1 MTFDMKTAIF
11 TYILINYLYTFV
23 LGFLWYQSRQRS
35 WGTGFLLADFLF
47 KSIGMTLA
55 ILRGSLPPVI
65 SVVFANFLMFSGSIF
80 MLFGMGAFLKVR
92 LSRTPYLFYTLLFTA
107 LYAWFALVQP
117 DVRVR
122 IMLFS
127 GMLTPVLIHMSAL
140 VFTSKEAALR
150 KYAHHAG
157 IAFSLFALVS
167 VARFA
172 CALTGDPISGY
183 FNKPITDSVLTIVCQ
198 VLSIYLAYAIY
209 LMINGRLSHV
219 SEGEGK
225 RLKRLALTDT
235 PEEIDIQI
243 HS

>member
-80 MLFGMGAFLKVR
+80 MLFGMGTFLKVHI
-92 LSRTPYLFYTLLFTA
+92 SRMPYLLYTLLFTA
-107 LYAWFALVQP
+107 LYAWFALAQP

-127 GMLTPVLIHMSAL
+127 GMLTPVLLYMATL
-140 VFTSKEAALR
+140 VFRSKETALR
-150 KYAHHAG
+150 EHAHHAG
-157 IAFSLFALVS
+157 VAFSLFALVS
-167 VARFA
+167 VGRFA

-183 FNKPITDSVLTIVCQ
+183 FNKPITDSFLTILCQ
-198 VLSIYLAYAIY
+198 ILSVYLAYAIY

-219 SEGEGK
+219 SEFEAD
-225 RLKRLALTDT
+225 ALERIPLSDT
-235 PEEIDIQI
+235 SEDIDIQI

>member
-11 TYILINYLYTFV
+11 TYILINYLYTVV
-23 LGFLWYQSRQRS
+23 LGYLWYQSRQRA
-35 WGTGFLLADFLF
+35 WGIGFLLADFLF
-47 KSIGMTLA
+47 KSMGMTLA
-55 ILRGSLPPVI
+55 ILRGPLPPFV

-92 LSRTPYLFYTLLFTA
+92 LCRTPYIIYTLLFTA
-107 LYAWFALVQP
+107 LYAWFALMNP
-117 DVRVR
+117 DVRIR

-127 GMLTPVLIHMSAL
+127 GMLTPVLIHMAAL
-140 VFTSKEAALR
+140 VFRSKETALR
-150 KYAHHAG
+150 AYAHHTG

-167 VARFA
+167 MGRFV

-183 FNKPITDSVLTIVCQ
+183 FNTPITDSFLTIVCQ

-235 PEEIDIQI
+235 PDDIDIQI